1 MSSFSSSAS
10 SVEEPTFT
18 AAKSLG
24 DMPPLATRR
33 DGMEDVIESESIS
46 TIATLVDEREAVL
59 AEPLSDEEDDE
70 DNIEEECGEEWAL
83 EWRRHHRLEEAAELE
98 LVDWAE
104 TNNEKE
110 MIRNMI
116 MVRQLFRMGAITRK
130 QWKKQTSR
138 MLTEAA
144 AFPRRYG

>member
-70 DNIEEECGEEWAL
+70 DNMEEECGEEWTR
-83 EWRRHHRLEEAAELE
+83 EWRRHQRTEEAAEQE
-98 LVDWAE
+98 LSSWAE
-104 TNNEKE
+104 TDNETE
-110 MIRNMI
+110 MIRKMI
-116 MVRQLFRMGAITRK
+116 MLRQLFRIGAITRK
-130 QWKKQTSR
+130 QWKKQTSK
-138 MLTEAA
+138 MLLV
-144 AFPRRYG
+144 FG

>member
-24 DMPPLATRR
+24 DMPPLATGR
-33 DGMEDVIESESIS
+33 EDVIESESIS

-70 DNIEEECGEEWAL
+70 DNMEEECGEEWTR
-83 EWRRHHRLEEAAELE
+83 EWRRHQRTEEAAEQE
-98 LVDWAE
+98 LSSWAE
-104 TNNEKE
+104 TDNETE
-110 MIRNMI
+110 MIRKMI
-116 MVRQLFRMGAITRK
+116 MLRQLFRIGAITRK
-130 QWKKQTSR
+130 QWKKQTSK
-138 MLTEAA
+138 MLLV
-144 AFPRRYG
+144 FG

>member
-59 AEPLSDEEDDE
+59 AEPLSDEEDE
-70 DNIEEECGEEWAL
+70 DNMEEECGEEWTR
-83 EWRRHHRLEEAAELE
+83 EWRRHQRTEEAAEQE
-98 LVDWAE
+98 LSSWAE
-104 TNNEKE
+104 TDNETE
-110 MIRNMI
+110 MIRKMI
-116 MVRQLFRMGAITRK
+116 MLRQLFRIGAITRK
-130 QWKKQTSR
+130 QWKKQTSK
-138 MLTEAA
+138 MLLV
-144 AFPRRYG
+144 FG

>member
-1 MSSFSSSAS
+1 MSSYSSSAS

-59 AEPLSDEEDDE
+59 AEPLSDEEDE
-70 DNIEEECGEEWAL
+70 DNMEEECGEEWTR
-83 EWRRHHRLEEAAELE
+83 EWRRHQRTEEAAEQE
-98 LVDWAE
+98 LSSWAE
-104 TNNEKE
+104 TDNETE
-110 MIRNMI
+110 MIRKMI
-116 MVRQLFRMGAITRK
+116 MLRQLFRIGAITRK
-130 QWKKQTSR
+130 QWKKQTSK
-138 MLTEAA
+138 MLLV
-144 AFPRRYG
+144 FG